1 MRVGMFDSGIGGLTV
16 LKSFLKHHPNNEYVY
31 YGDTLNMPYGDKSKE
46 ELLNLA
52 KKIIEFLQSKNVD
65 IIVIAC
71 GTVSSNI
78 YNELKEFCKVPIYNI
93 ISEVKDY
100 ILKREYKKVLVMAT
114 SATVSTH
121 VFKNMNQ
128 EIINEVACP
137 KLVPLIENNKLDLLD
152 EVLDEYIDKKE
163 DYDAIIL
170 GCTHYSIIKEK
181 IKNKM
186 NSNTEIIE
194 LGEIVA
200 KNIKLKESN
209 KNLELYFSK
218 EMPNLSD
225 NINKILLL

>member
-1 MRVGMFDSGIGGLTV
+1 MRIGMFDSGIGGLTV
-16 LKSFLKHHPNNEYVY
+16 LKSFLKHHPNNEYIY
-31 YGDTLNMPYGDKSKE
+31 YGDTLNMPYGDKTKG
-46 ELLNLA
+46 ELLEKS

-186 NSNTEIIE
+186 NSNIEIIE

>member
-1 MRVGMFDSGIGGLTV
+1 MRIGMFDSGIGGLTV
-16 LKSFLKHHPNNEYVY
+16 LKSFLKHHPNNEYIY
-31 YGDTLNMPYGDKSKE
+31 YGDTLNMPYGDKTKE
-46 ELLNLA
+46 ELLEKS

-137 KLVPLIENNKLDLLD
+137 KLVPLIENNKLALLD

-218 EMPNLSD
+218 EMTHLSD

>member
-1 MRVGMFDSGIGGLTV
+1 MRIGMFDSGIGGLTV
-16 LKSFLKHHPNNEYVY
+16 LKSFLKHHPNNEYIY
-31 YGDTLNMPYGDKSKE
+31 YGDTLNMPYGDKTKE
-46 ELLNLA
+46 ELLEKS

-186 NSNTEIIE
+186 NSNIEIIE

>member
-1 MRVGMFDSGIGGLTV
+1 MRIGMFDSGIGGLTV
-16 LKSFLKHHPNNEYVY
+16 LKSFLKHHPNNEYIY
-31 YGDTLNMPYGDKSKE
+31 YGDTLNMPYGDKTKE
-46 ELLNLA
+46 ELLEKS

-121 VFKNMNQ
+121 IFKNMNQ

-186 NSNTEIIE
+186 NSNIEIIE